1 MSQYILKRILIAIPT
16 TIGALTFIFFTMR
29 ILPGDPAVALM
40 GEAATPEAL
49 ADMRQMLGLDQP
61 LIVQYGTYLWRA
73 IQGDFGRSIATNYPV
88 TSYIRRM
95 FPYTLLLALS
105 GIGVAILIGVPIG
118 ILSSLRRNTPFDFML
133 RAASLIGLSIPV
145 FYFGI
150 LLLIAFSLYLEWF
163 PLIGGGDFSDP
174 LSILHHLVLPA
185 TALGLT
191 LAAFVT
197 RLTRSAMLEVISQDY
212 IRTARAKGVDEG
224 RVIFKHALRNTLIPL
239 VTVLG
244 LFVGTLLTGA
254 VLTETV
260 FARPG
265 LGKMLIDGII
275 NRDYPIVQAA
285 ITLFTL
291 AVIGVNLIVDV
302 LYGWI
307 DPRISY
313 R

>member
-1 MSQYILKRILIAIPT
+1 MSQYIIKRVLTAIPT
-16 TIGALTFIFFTMR
+16 AIGALTFIFFTMR
-29 ILPGDPAVALM
+29 ILPGDPAVALL

-49 ADMRQMLGLDQP
+49 ADMRQMLGLDKP
-61 LIVQYGTYLWRA
+61 LIVQYGTYLWGA

-95 FPYTLLLALS
+95 FPYTFLLALS
-105 GIGVAILIGVPIG
+105 GIGVAIFIGVPIG
-118 ILSSLRRNTPFDFML
+118 VLSSLRRNTPLDFVL
-133 RAASLIGLSIPV
+133 RAAALIGLSIPV

-174 LSILHHLVLPA
+174 FSILHHLVLPA

-212 IRTARAKGVDEG
+212 IRTARAKGVHEG
-224 RVIFKHALRNTLIPL
+224 RVIFRHALRNTLIPL

>member
-1 MSQYILKRILIAIPT
+1 MSHYLIKRILVAIPT
-16 TIGALTFIFFTMR
+16 ALGALTFIFFAMR
-29 ILPGDPAVALM
+29 ILPGDPAVAML

-49 ADMRQMLGLDQP
+49 ADIRQMLGLDKP
-61 LIVQYGTYLWRA
+61 LIVQYASYLWGAVR
-73 IQGDFGRSIATNYPV
+73 GDFGRSIATNYPV
-88 TSYIRRM
+88 TFYIRQM
-95 FPYTLLLALS
+95 FPYTFLLAMS

-118 ILSSLRRNTPFDFML
+118 VLSSLRRNTTLDFIL
-133 RAASLIGLSIPV
+133 RGASLIGLSIPV

-163 PLIGGGDFSDP
+163 PLIGGGDFDDP
-174 LSILHHLVLPA
+174 FSIIHHLVLPA

-212 IRTARAKGVDEG
+212 IRTARAKGVHEG
-224 RVIFKHALRNTLIPL
+224 RIIFKHALRNTLIPL
-239 VTVLG
+239 ITVLG

-291 AVIGVNLIVDV
+291 AVIGVNLVVDL

-307 DPRISY
+307 DPRIAY

>member
-1 MSQYILKRILIAIPT
+1 MAPYILKRILIAIPT
-16 TIGALTFIFFTMR
+16 AIGALTFIFFAMR
-29 ILPGDPAVALM
+29 ILPGDPAVALL

-49 ADMRQMLGLDQP
+49 ADMRQSLGLDKP
-61 LIVQYGTYLWRA
+61 LIVQYGTYLWGA
-73 IQGDFGRSIATNYPV
+73 IRGDFGRSIATNYPV
-88 TSYIRRM
+88 VTYIRRT

-105 GIGVAILIGVPIG
+105 GIGVAMLMGVPIG
-118 ILSSLRRNTPFDFML
+118 VLSSLRRNTPLDFVL

-145 FYFGI
+145 FYLGI

-174 LSILHHLVLPA
+174 FSILHHLVLPA

-197 RLTRSAMLEVISQDY
+197 RLTRSAMLEVIAQDY
-212 IRTARAKGVDEG
+212 IRTARAKGVHEG

-244 LFVGTLLTGA
+244 LFVGTLLTVA